1 MESMKLTK
9 FRVRNFKSVQDSGVI
24 KCENITNL
32 IGVNEAGKSNLLL
45 ALWKLN
51 PARNGEII
59 FTSDMP
65 VEKLAEYRTNPEKHY
80 FIDAEFKIIKK
91 DLIEV
96 LSNKFCMDDAIFND
110 VLVSRN
116 YAGKYSVKFPK
127 LEENGI
133 TVKKII
139 LDKVVDFKTKVNDLN
154 DAGKGEDGFKE
165 SLIEKLDTLL
175 SKIEI
180 ETNISTSK
188 YSKLKEEINKIEK
201 SDMETSSINPHID
214 EFAEKISMLDEIVNF
229 FNEEEQ
235 SNIRE
240 LIIKNLP
247 SFVYYANY
255 GNLDSEIYLPKV
267 IKDFKST
274 KEHSEK
280 FNAKIRTLKVL
291 FDYVNLSPYEIME
304 MGQYSYRIKEYGEIA
319 ELTDEQIKVGQEKT
333 KEREVLLNSA
343 STKLT
348 KDFKE
353 WWKQGDYIFDLRAD
367 GEYFRI
373 WVSDEKRPARIP
385 LEDRSTGLQWFLSF
399 FMVFLV
405 ESKDSHK
412 NCVLLLDEAGTSLHP
427 MAQKDLLNF
436 FENLSITNQ
445 IITTTHSPF
454 LVDVN
459 HLERTK
465 VVFVDDKGYTKVSE
479 DLRAGEKKRNATGA
493 VYAVHAALGLS
504 VSEGLLNGC
513 NLVVVEGQSDQ
524 FYLNAIKQYLIYT
537 NKISPVKE
545 MIFVPA
551 GGVKSVKQLT
561 SLIAGKQQE
570 LPVIVL
576 DSDKSGEDYANKLEK
591 ELYSNDKDKIL
602 MIKDFVGIENAEIE
616 DLFPEAILERPIERI
631 INDRDFR
638 FKDKFDRN
646 KPVISQI
653 EEWANIYSID
663 LIHGYKVEL
672 SKDIKRDLI
681 SSNISAMIPDEY
693 IKKWV
698 LLFNKIIR

>member
-165 SLIEKLDTLL
+165 SLIEKLDVLI
-175 SKIEI
+175 SKIEM

-188 YSKLKEEINKIEK
+188 YSKLKEEVNKIEK

-479 DLRAGEKKRNATGA
+479 DLRAGEKKKNATGA

-698 LLFNKIIR
+698 SLFNKIIR